1 MRAAKGHI
9 QVVDEIYEDN
19 RDGVDREIKMV
30 DEHFFREKPEDMNPY
45 EVELTN
51 LLVQKEQIDHQKKI
65 EEEVRKLTKERKKQM
80 QMESKISAA
89 RREAQIKKKVDSM
102 MEEGNDIEEVRKKV
116 MNKEL
121 KIMAAELKNRNKSQK
136 TVDSYGKPGVFQQ
149 YKTGTFF
156 EKMTI

>member
-51 LLVQKEQIDHQKKI
+51 LLVQKEQIDH
-65 EEEVRKLTKERKKQM
+65 
-80 QMESKISAA
+80 
-89 RREAQIKKKVDSM
+89 
-102 MEEGNDIEEVRKKV
+102 
-116 MNKEL
+116 
-121 KIMAAELKNRNKSQK
+121 
-136 TVDSYGKPGVFQQ
+136 
-149 YKTGTFF
+149 
-156 EKMTI
+156 